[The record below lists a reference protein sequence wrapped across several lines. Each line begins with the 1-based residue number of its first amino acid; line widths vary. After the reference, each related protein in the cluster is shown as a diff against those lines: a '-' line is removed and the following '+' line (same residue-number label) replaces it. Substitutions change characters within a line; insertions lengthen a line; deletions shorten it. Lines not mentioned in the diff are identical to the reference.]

1 MSHHSHDREL
11 PDGRALI
18 ETAFPLAGPFDAG
31 RVIAAGAALA
41 ELTRYMAHA
50 TYHRRGPRCAPDWYP
65 VLGSLATA
73 THSTRQ
79 VYQQIAERLADLAA
93 DPTLRVDA
101 RGPDES
107 PAALASWAGEL
118 LGSAADYLT
127 VLASLVDQAQ
137 SAVGR
142 LYHEPAPG
150 QDQDWP
156 PTDHTDADPDG
167 GGW

>member
-1 MSHHSHDREL
+1 MTDDHNRCGEA

-18 ETAFPLAGPFDAG
+18 EAAFPLAGPFDAG
-31 RVIAAGAALA
+31 RVIAAGAALT
-41 ELTRYMAHA
+41 ELCRYLAHA

-79 VYQQIAERLADLAA
+79 VYQQIAERLADLAD
-93 DPTLRVDA
+93 DPTLRIDA

-107 PAALASWAGEL
+107 PAALANWAGDL
-118 LGSAADYLT
+118 LDSAADYHT

-142 LYHEPAPG
+142 LYHDLPDEDP
-150 QDQDWP
+150 DWP
-156 PTDHTDADPDG
+156 PTTDPVG
-167 GGW
+167 GGDLP